1 MVNTINEFQE
11 RNKQLLEENENLK
24 KQLTDKEQEFK
35 LRILNAVNN
44 VMENESPEIAGTL
57 MTLQKHFWA
66 WDEWVKVQKENGVE
80 KATFSNEFTLKTLL
94 KALLNEP
101 DIVQIPLV
109 SFIKKIKNLKKR
121 ILF

>member
-44 VMENESPEIAGTL
+44 VMENERLEIAGTL
-57 MTLQKHFWA
+57 MTLQ
-66 WDEWVKVQKENGVE
+66 
-80 KATFSNEFTLKTLL
+80 
-94 KALLNEP
+94 
-101 DIVQIPLV
+101 
-109 SFIKKIKNLKKR
+109 
-121 ILF
+121 

>member
-44 VMENESPEIAGTL
+44 VMENERSEIAGTL
-57 MTLQKHFWA
+57 MTLQKHF
-66 WDEWVKVQKENGVE
+66 
-80 KATFSNEFTLKTLL
+80 
-94 KALLNEP
+94 
-101 DIVQIPLV
+101 
-109 SFIKKIKNLKKR
+109 
-121 ILF
+121 